1 MKKYFFDAHTRMS
14 YNKTDFVGQ
23 LCCVAAGAIPN
34 LNKHS
39 VTSISS
45 EPGDLNAGKSR
56 SCSCA
61 GTAPG
66 YPATGSTSVFC
77 PGRSFSVTMEEE
89 QVTTDPSPGDVT
101 AE

>member
-1 MKKYFFDAHTRMS
+1 ML
-14 YNKTDFVGQ
+14 VP
-23 LCCVAAGAIPN
+23 AGNLPN

-66 YPATGSTSVFC
+66 YPATGSTSVFS
-77 PGRSFSVTMEEE
+77 PAFSFSETMEEE
-89 QVTTDPSPGDVT
+89 QVTTDPSPGDVILMSENFFVIFPFT
-101 AE
+101 S